1 MAGFSIDPSLL
12 PKFMPSAEAAPDDK
26 SKPSAL
32 RAGLGAGIHQLL
44 GLGGSAL
51 QGVGTLTDAAPVAEA
66 GKDFAATQNRIAER
80 VGRPDLDVAPWQ
92 QGGAGVAPWL
102 TYQAAKLVPTLAGY
116 TAATVLTPEAAI
128 PAGLARLGAAAPEFL
143 GGGALEAGAG
153 FGARRAALETGQKLG
168 KFVVGGGAFGG
179 TTGFGQAIASADQ
192 KPGGVTASDAW
203 QAAAES
209 PLYAA
214 AGLVGPGFL
223 RGALKGAEGKLV
235 TRVLG
240 HGLAG
245 SVVGGVQAGVL
256 AGLDQTFRPDLSTSD
271 KMSNIVDATLT
282 GGAVGGAIGAATG
295 VRGLKRTA
303 PTAIDTDTLS
313 SVIDQELNLGDA
325 SQAQNLGRV
334 ALPAPTMFADS
345 AGRTVFGSGGDA
357 ELRATPRDPAAPIE
371 IPQADPALPSPGDI
385 EGRSA
390 VPGSTIVVGRR
401 GERGQFTNEA
411 TGVEQPPVVPDDTS
425 RAFRN
430 FTDNELSAA
439 SNALANKRE
448 AQGKLSTSQEQVASG
463 IDAELAFRRQADER
477 NGALTNPVVS
487 SAAEAVDRSANR
499 KGAGTQDS
507 ADPASPSND
516 NIASHVTELTQG
528 LRLPTTLKEKLANAR
543 STDEVN
549 SIIHDEVIVEGKGG
563 KMRDQ
568 LAQRAGL
575 LDDEGRPTPMVDEI
589 SARKTEPGEQ
599 APTPAADAMFAL
611 KWKDDV
617 KAAGQKDPAV
627 RALAPTSEADAKLQ
641 LYRALGEQGVKSD
654 KDGLERLA
662 RKYGVLDDNMQL
674 TPEAL
679 DLAKRDPIPADD
691 AKKVAAAQ
699 GFKGAELSHFDQ
711 GVRAATGEAA
721 PITKFNSTRQGEA
734 YQAGVKFAEETN
746 SVPKGALKKYA
757 PGPQLVGKVTDA
769 DVARIDG
776 TAKPPQARVVPEEV
790 KPGRMLNRAVD
801 ATRDAFG
808 TRDDDV
814 AQLKNMVRSGD
825 VEAAMEGLQ
834 RVQRG
839 ERLFQQPER
848 QASEPFKGEKVI
860 PGAPK
865 AARTADLVP
874 TKGASRA
881 EAERAIRHYE
891 LGQRIDAAHAE
902 GSIDSRSRMSLI
914 NKLRQGK
921 VGDVIKAVG
930 APTGRIE
937 GPIGEGVNRAERRA
951 ELHRQLQEA
960 LAEHAR
966 DAEVP
971 ELNVDEN
978 GVIQGHRYRTDAD
991 GNAVS
996 SAVDRKS
1003 ASMLLSQVIDGA
1015 TPKDI
1020 MRELATRRYA
1030 WPWLGKMAADF
1041 AKYVPDDVRFEAVTT
1056 QEMNKVLAGF
1066 NMKPDEPGGS
1076 LTQGLW
1082 SNSNRTIYVSTAVF
1096 HPSVFM
1102 HEIAHAI
1109 IADHID
1115 NKTAIGKKMIA
1126 TFERLKPDLPK
1137 GDYAATNA
1145 NEFMAEF
1152 LSRQQVRDYVRDISA
1167 QHPGNIFKRLWDA
1180 IRTALGNPPQS
1191 EVEKLLNLA
1200 EAAGGS
1206 RLGPDTIASS
1216 PLLMRPPALA
1226 EHTAERV
1233 SSIVDAVDQKVD
1245 LEGKRGAIRRGQL
1258 YATTMHHIA
1267 ELYGKWFDH
1276 TRPDGAKVNGLRQR
1290 EATTDFREAIQQHLA
1305 QITQDPIDNFYA
1317 LAHGDVGAK
1326 ASYKSLN
1333 WLMQLSQYGIHPAR
1347 EWGLQVKAVRD
1358 NPNLKPLVE
1367 RANKEYRSLLTKGHA
1382 GIYDGM
1388 RMNNDIHMLAQTA
1401 MVLHADVATD
1411 KVAQG
1416 RIAEFAQNPFHEYMD
1431 AHAREGF
1438 DLQKSHDFWTR
1449 KLDTQVE
1456 AIKAFAKT
1464 LEQSPQ
1470 DKLNAADRRELRS
1483 GLKMMHEQI
1492 ENVAAIRDQ
1501 LDKVPY
1507 FHLGRDGDYFVA
1519 MKLRLGEDGSV
1530 DPAALAAAAQ
1540 RLEKFGRVITPES
1553 SKDHIYIRTDSTV
1566 AQAELRRE
1574 AEKLQAEGIIRP
1586 DVTDKTTGAKVAAI
1600 LSGKRTDDQIRNAFA
1615 GRWMKRVES
1624 EIKANDKLTDEDK
1637 ARLINSFKSQAM
1649 DLMPD
1654 NSLAKVLAHREDVP
1668 GFDPDMLRSY
1678 QSRIKTGADA
1688 LAGMAVAS
1696 DLTDAYGNMRSAIR
1710 AAQGASLKDVPTA
1723 QRNGMTE
1730 IVDEIS
1736 KHDNEHA
1743 NLPKGSKA
1751 LNQLQAFSGMFFLG
1765 ANLAYP
1771 TVNLVQVPMMA
1782 LPELGARHGYL
1793 KAARAFAKATP
1804 EALKIINAIRQQG
1817 MKVGLSRAADA
1828 VLTTTAMRKA
1838 GSSAKTVEYLMQVA
1852 IRGGIDMGGP
1862 SMELSRNARGLRG
1875 NKVDQTL
1882 RMASALGYYSETLSR
1897 LVVALAAHQLHPE
1910 GMTVEQKA
1918 MDTVRTLKESM
1929 WDYSYVNRSRML
1941 GRNGFMGKLTPLATQ
1956 FMQYT
1961 AMLNEKLYREVH
1973 EAIKGD
1979 TPEQRAEARR
1989 FLAGHL
1995 AMTTV
2000 FAGTL
2005 GLPFASVFAATYD
2018 RLKDMFDAGDEPSD
2032 IQASFRNGLAGMFG
2046 KSAAEVIARGTPRAA
2061 GIDLSTR
2068 VGEQDILPFSKFIAD
2083 RRDLKDSLKDL
2094 EGRAWGAPT
2103 SMMLNM
2109 ATGAQR
2115 LSQGDLVGGF
2125 RQMLPLGLSSMLK
2138 AYQMSDQGYTDSK
2151 GNVLPMTPSTR
2162 DILAQAV
2169 GFNPSQN
2176 AEYNE
2181 ARGDQMQRQGLLQ
2194 RQSAQL
2200 RSQIVSAL
2208 SPGGDREKAREL
2220 VARAL
2225 ELDRANP
2232 AFGVMRGIEGAIE
2245 RRKQAQVL
2253 SERFGTPLGLN
2264 PKDIQAP
2271 PLTKYA
2277 NVDYRAQ

>member
-128 PAGLARLGAAAPEFL
+128 PTGLARLGAAAPEFL

-295 VRGLKRTA
+295 VRGLKRTN

-401 GERGQFTNEA
+401 GERGQFTSEA

-575 LDDEGRPTPMVDEI
+575 LDGEGRPTPMVDEI

-627 RALAPTSEADAKLQ
+627 RALNPTSEADAKLQ
-641 LYRALGEQGVKSD
+641 IYRALGDQGVKSD
-654 KDGLERLA
+654 KDGLEHIA
-662 RKYGVLDDNMQL
+662 QKYGVLDDNKQL

-721 PITKFNSTRQGEA
+721 PITKFDSTRQGEA

-790 KPGRMLNRAVD
+790 KPGQTLNRAVD

-814 AQLKNMVRSGD
+814 AQLKSMVRSGD
-825 VEAAMEGLQ
+825 VEGAMEGLQ

-848 QASEPFKGEKVI
+848 QPTGPFKGEKVI

-874 TKGASRA
+874 TKGTSRA

-902 GSIDSRSRMSLI
+902 GSIDSRSRLSLVA
-914 NKLRQGK
+914 KLRQGK

-937 GPIGEGVNRAERRA
+937 GPIGERVNRAERRA

-1082 SNSNRTIYVSTAVF
+1082 SNSNRTIYLSTAVF

-1180 IRTALGNPPQS
+1180 IRTALGKPPQS

-1216 PLLMRPPALA
+1216 PLLMRSPQLN
-1226 EHTAERV
+1226 EHTKDVVKDAISTVEGRIEKIDPV
-1233 SSIVDAVDQKVD
+1233 SKLRKFTLYWGGENTLAAKF
-1245 LEGKRGAIRRGQL
+1245 GKMFETA
-1258 YATTMHHIA
+1258 
-1267 ELYGKWFDH
+1267 
-1276 TRPDGAKVNGLRQR
+1276 DGNGLHDKVRADDQR
-1290 EATTDFREAIQQHLA
+1290 SGFATMFAKPTNAVYDQFRGVKRTDRKSYDALNQLIQLTA
-1305 QITQDPIDNFYA
+1305 N
-1317 LAHGDVGAK
+1317 
-1326 ASYKSLN
+1326 
-1333 WLMQLSQYGIHPAR
+1333 GIHPGRSWEDQSEFVKANPANKPAHAEAYKIFRSLQSKDASTKTTDRVGAYNAMMAHENMSMMRQFANQLHRIVTSNVLSADRIPGFEQHPADVLMDRSTR
-1347 EWGLQVKAVRD
+1347 ETFDVDQTKQFWQDTATNQLKAVDRFIAEQRAIADHPATSDADKKIIVGNVADLEKLSQQVKTGFSKLAAG
-1358 NPNLKPLVE
+1358 PN
-1367 RANKEYRSLLTKGHA
+1367 
-1382 GIYDGM
+1382 
-1388 RMNNDIHMLAQTA
+1388 
-1401 MVLHADVATD
+1401 
-1411 KVAQG
+1411 
-1416 RIAEFAQNPFHEYMD
+1416 
-1431 AHAREGF
+1431 
-1438 DLQKSHDFWTR
+1438 
-1449 KLDTQVE
+1449 
-1456 AIKAFAKT
+1456 
-1464 LEQSPQ
+1464 
-1470 DKLNAADRRELRS
+1470 
-1483 GLKMMHEQI
+1483 
-1492 ENVAAIRDQ
+1492 
-1501 LDKVPY
+1501 
-1507 FHLGRDGDYFVA
+1507 FHLGRTGDYFVD
-1519 MKLRLGEDGSV
+1519 MKLRTDAEGAV
-1530 DPAALAAAAQ
+1530 DKAALKATAEH
-1540 RLEKFGRVITPES
+1540 LKDFGVVVPLNADAS
-1553 SKDHIYIRTDSTV
+1553 HI
-1566 AQAELRRE
+1566 
-1574 AEKLQAEGIIRP
+1574 
-1586 DVTDKTTGAKVAAI
+1586 
-1600 LSGKRTDDQIRNAFA
+1600 F
-1615 GRWMKRVES
+1615 MRVES
-1624 EIKANDKLTDEDK
+1624 QAAQDRLYSKAEELRKLSVVTSDEGSIQAGKRGD
-1637 ARLINSFKSQAM
+1637 ARIAKIADPF
-1649 DLMPD
+1649 
-1654 NSLAKVLAHREDVP
+1654 LAKYEANISANTRIDDETKAYLIKEARSTALDMLSDNALAKFLAPRDFVP
-1668 GFDPDMLRSY
+1668 GFDNEMVDSFLTRAKAANDTMVGQVIAPK
-1678 QSRIKTGADA
+1678 IGAA
-1688 LAGMAVAS
+1688 YTSMERAVQAAQKA
-1696 DLTDAYGNMRSAIR
+1696 DRGAVPLEQRSAM
-1710 AAQGASLKDVPTA
+1710 KDVIKEMRTRDQARLDYSQTPLVD
-1723 QRNGMTE
+1723 GMRRIANFWALGGTIAYP
-1730 IVDEIS
+1730 IVQMTQLPMVAMPKLGS
-1736 KHDNEHA
+1736 KH
-1743 NLPKGSKA
+1743 G
-1751 LNQLQAFSGMFFLG
+1751 F
-1765 ANLAYP
+1765 
-1771 TVNLVQVPMMA
+1771 
-1782 LPELGARHGYL
+1782 L
-1793 KAARAFAKATP
+1793 KAARAIGQVTPQALRIMRAVFDTATDN
-1804 EALKIINAIRQQG
+1804 KN
-1817 MKVGLSRAADA
+1817 LSRAQQLARA
-1828 VLTTTAMRKA
+1828 ANVEISLEALRKA
-1838 GSSAKTVEYLMQVA
+1838 GVSPKIGEYLMHLTNAGQLGTGSQA
-1852 IRGGIDMGGP
+1852 HI
-1862 SMELSRNARGLRG
+1862 LSGSAKGTTEGVLNHTM
-1875 NKVDQTL
+1875 QY
-1882 RMASALGYYSETLSR
+1882 ASGMGYYAETLSR
-1897 LVVALAAHQLHPE
+1897 VITALAHAKLNPDLAANDLAAGGIQLLKDSMFDFH
-1910 GMTVEQKA
+1910 
-1918 MDTVRTLKESM
+1918 MDAQGRA
-1929 WDYSYVNRSRML
+1929 L
-1941 GRNGFMGKLTPLATQ
+1941 GKSGIFGTKTPLMTQ
-1956 FMQYT
+1956 FMTYQSQ
-1961 AMLNEKLYREVH
+1961 LVQRLYLEMH
-1973 EAIKGD
+1973 GAFTKGQ
-1979 TPEQRAEARR
+1979 TPERQREARM
-1989 FLAGHL
+1989 FLLQHA
-1995 AMTTV
+1995 AMVTAV
-2000 FAGTL
+2000 AGTT
-2005 GLPFASVFAATYD
+2005 GLPFASAFAAAYNKIKELVD
-2018 RLKDMFDAGDEPSD
+2018 PSD
-2032 IQASFRNGLAGMFG
+2032 GLSDVMASYRGFLSDMFG
-2046 KSAAEVIARGTPRAA
+2046 KDGGELIAKGGFRAL
-2061 GIDLSTR
+2061 GVDMTNR
-2068 VGEQDILPFSKFIAD
+2068 VGEQDVLPFSRFLGD
-2083 RRDLKDSLKDL
+2083 RRAFKDQVKDL
-2094 EGRAWGAPT
+2094 ESRSWGAPA
-2103 SMMLNM
+2103 NM
-2109 ATGAQR
+2109 VANAVEGGGR
-2115 LSQGDLVGGF
+2115 LADGDVLGGITA
-2125 RQMLPLGLSSMLK
+2125 MLPAAINNPVK
-2138 AYQMSDQGYTDSK
+2138 AYRMTSQGYTDAA
-2151 GNVLPMTPSTR
+2151 GNKLPIATPETDAVMAQLMGFTPS
-2162 DILAQAV
+2162 
-2169 GFNPSQN
+2169 PK
-2176 AEYNE
+2176 AEYQE
-2181 ARGDQMQRQGLLQ
+2181 ANVTQQTRHGLLQ
-2194 RQSAQL
+2194 RQGAQL

-2208 SPGGDREKAREL
+2208 SPGGDRSAARDL
-2220 VARAL
+2220 ISQAL
-2225 ELDRANP
+2225 EFDRANP
-2232 AFGVMRGIEGAIE
+2232 QIGVMQGVEGAIQ
-2245 RRKQAQVL
+2245 RKTQAQVI
-2253 SERFGTPLGLN
+2253 SQRFSTPLGVS
-2264 PKDIQAP
+2264 PKDFKAL

-2277 NVDYRAQ
+2277 NVSYRAQ